1 MKSQTFP
8 IEQLVLDPTCQARA
22 GIHSDAVDD
31 YAAAVDALPPVDVF
45 LVHGVPYVTDGFHR
59 VGAHLKAG
67 KTFIRCNLVGS
78 GSADE
83 AAWAATKANA
93 TNGIRRSNE
102 DKRKAVRMA
111 LSTKIGSEQSSRVI
125 AEHVGVSHPFVSEVR
140 AEIEAATRRQVESVT
155 TSGTDQV
162 QDSCTS
168 SSEPTRKGKDGKSYP
183 TTKPKREKASPA
195 PVEAAPVQKVE
206 PAPKAAPVVETAE
219 PMPPTGAVLTECAD
233 ILREARMRIRKILP
247 APILEKYD
255 GPLKSAET
263 AMRCDVPVVCEACGG
278 AGCRP
283 CQRRGWVLTLQL
295 GKVPRA

>member
-1 MKSQTFP
+1 MKTQTFA
-8 IEQLVLDPTCQARA
+8 IEQIVMLAECQARA
-22 GIHSDAVDD
+22 SISHDAVAE
-31 YAAAVDALPPVDVF
+31 YADAIDALPPVDVF
-45 LVHGVPYVTDGFHR
+45 LVVGVPHLVDGFHR
-59 VGAHLKAG
+59 LAAHHKAG
-67 KTFIRCNLVGS
+67 KSFVRCAIVGT
-78 GSADE
+78 GTLAE
-83 AAWAATKANA
+83 AGWCAVKANR
-93 TNGIRRSNE
+93 GHGLRRTNE

-111 LSTKIGSEQSSRVI
+111 LESSIGAEQSSRVI
-125 AEHVGVSHPFVSEVR
+125 AEHVGVSDMLVGEV
-140 AEIEAATRRQVESVT
+140 RRQVEADT
-155 TSGTDQV
+155 RRQV

-168 SSEPTRKGKDGKSYP
+168 TPEPTRKGKDGKSYP
-183 TTKPKREKASPA
+183 TTKPKREKVAPAPA